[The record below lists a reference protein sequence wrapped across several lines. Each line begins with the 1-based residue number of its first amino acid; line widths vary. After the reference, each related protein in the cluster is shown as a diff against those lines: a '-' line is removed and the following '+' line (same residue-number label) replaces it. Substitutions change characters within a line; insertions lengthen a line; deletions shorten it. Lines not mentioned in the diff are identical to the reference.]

1 MFSNPSLVISIF
13 LLAILL
19 MALAYGILRQRRRTG
34 SQAAHPLSRAWN
46 QAFSQPDPAEG
57 ERMASTIAEQIEE
70 LVRGRLDADPTLSNL
85 TIDFGSSD
93 DGMLEIWIEDQCY
106 TDVNAVP
113 DERIRRLIQEAVSA
127 YNRGE
132 A

>member
-1 MFSNPSLVISIF
+1 
-13 LLAILL
+13 
-19 MALAYGILRQRRRTG
+19 
-34 SQAAHPLSRAWN
+34 
-46 QAFSQPDPAEG
+46 
-57 ERMASTIAEQIEE
+57 MASTIAEQIEE

-106 TDVNAVP
+106 TDVNAIP
-113 DERIRRLIQEAVSA
+113 DERIRGLIQEAVSA